1 MDRLGSQALD
11 TGRLINLEEPIS
23 YIALSVHHIGWRQGC
38 LPYEFLIQSESGS
51 LGTLTHA
58 LNPYPPLPTIPIV
71 SQLLL
76 TPSFLPSPFLSPHR
90 YPDTPK
96 TRNKFTKF
104 NVTIW
109 PYMLGFLRHTLLSPI
124 FFVFSLSSLL
134 LLSLLTNTHEI

>member
-90 YPDTPK
+90 YPDTPM
-96 TRNKFTKF
+96 TPAPAYYRSAERSTILKFL
-104 NVTIW
+104 W
-109 PYMLGFLRHTLLSPI
+109 HPQAWAARH
-124 FFVFSLSSLL
+124 
-134 LLSLLTNTHEI
+134 